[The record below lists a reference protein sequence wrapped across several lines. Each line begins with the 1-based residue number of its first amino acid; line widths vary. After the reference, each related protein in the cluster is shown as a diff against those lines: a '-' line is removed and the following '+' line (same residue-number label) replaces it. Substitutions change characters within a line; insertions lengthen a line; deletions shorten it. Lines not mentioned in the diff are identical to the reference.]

1 METPW
6 RTDPAL
12 VDKLHP
18 FYPDDLQ
25 VLVHDGEPRRTGR
38 RPELCWARIVGHLMG
53 PERRVLASDE
63 SAPPRDPLPR
73 TVYTGELLNQPHNL
87 TTIHRG
93 DAIRFYASAGCEHP
107 LMVTQAYLA
116 ARAEWSIEPCRG
128 CGLCEGLD
136 PPPVMA
142 GTRFPGAEA
151 TPFMFS
157 SHCPLCGGTQLL
169 RCGDG
174 PR

>member
-18 FYPDDLQ
+18 WYPDDLQ

-38 RPELCWARIVGHLMG
+38 RPELCWVRIVAHMTG
-53 PERRVLASDE
+53 PERHVLTSDE
-63 SAPPRDPLPR
+63 GGPPPEPRPR
-73 TVYTGELLNQPHNL
+73 TVYTAELLNQPHNL
-87 TTIHRG
+87 TSIRRG
-93 DAIRFYASAGCEHP
+93 DAVRFYADAGCEHP
-107 LMVTQAYLA
+107 LMVTQEYLA
-116 ARAEWSIEPCRG
+116 ARGEWWIEPCRA

-142 GTRFPGAEA
+142 GTRFPGADA
-151 TPFMFS
+151 MPFVFS
-157 SHCPLCGGTQLL
+157 SHCALCGGTQLL
-169 RCGDG
+169 RCGD
-174 PR
+174 RLS